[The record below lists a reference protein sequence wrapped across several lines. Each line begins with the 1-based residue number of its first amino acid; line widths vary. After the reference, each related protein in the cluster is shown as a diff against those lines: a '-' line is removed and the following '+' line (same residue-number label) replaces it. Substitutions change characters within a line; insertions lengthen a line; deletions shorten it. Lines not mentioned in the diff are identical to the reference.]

1 MTDTNKLENEKISL
15 YLQLVRFEIKVDLKE
30 V

>member
-1 MTDTNKLENEKISL
+1 MTDTNKLENEKIFL